1 MNARA
6 CYGLTMNYTSVG
18 LGRAIRARREQI
30 EGLSQ
35 RALGEA
41 AQYAGGSNA
50 AAVAMSRVENGQ
62 MKPGHDKLAAIA
74 KALDVDL
81 ETLLAEAKAADP
93 PAPTASAPALR
104 TATSKARL
112 EAVEREQ
119 LRRSRLIEDLGSRF
133 RTAHDDARDR
143 FLLKFLDIAESL
155 SDSPETAAPEVLD
168 GDGLLDLNKQAVYLA
183 TLSAGVAVRHE
194 SVSTDVRK
202 NLAADEVA
210 LFSALLAGPLNG
222 AAIQVARGLLGT
234 RRGRAATMAAGTY
247 VALPVVGI
255 PAAAV
260 LAAVMSQREITRRSK
275 QRESELAAKVATA
288 ESVLAESGP
297 GFDVLVESLTR
308 ATAVLE
314 YIALHASHAF
324 DRWSASLPSPSA
336 AESLSEKDKK
346 RYEEFREIAGCQ
358 MNIVRIDFGA
368 LVTVPPSELAPLA
381 DLTTDTL
388 DFAQATVEALV

>member
-1 MNARA
+1 MD
-6 CYGLTMNYTSVG
+6 YTPVG

-41 AQYAGGSNA
+41 ARYAGGSNA

-62 MKPGHDKLAAIA
+62 MKPGQDKVVAIA
-74 KALDVDL
+74 KALGVDL

-93 PAPTASAPALR
+93 PAPTAAAPALR
-104 TATSKARL
+104 TATLKARL
-112 EAVEREQ
+112 ETVELEQ
-119 LRRSRLIEDLGSRF
+119 LRRSRLIEDLEKRF

-183 TLSAGVAVRHE
+183 TLSAGVAVRPE
-194 SVSTDVRK
+194 GVSTDVRK
-202 NLAADEVA
+202 KLAADEVA

-222 AAIQVARGLLGT
+222 AAIQVARGLLGA
-234 RRGRAATMAAGTY
+234 RRGRAATMAAGAY
-247 VALPVVGI
+247 VALPVVGV

-288 ESVLAESGP
+288 ESALAEGGP
-297 GFDVLVESLTR
+297 GFDALVGSLTR
-308 ATAVLE
+308 ATAVLK
-314 YIALHASHAF
+314 YIAVHASHAF
-324 DRWSASLPSPSA
+324 DRWSATLPSPVK
-336 AESLSEKDKK
+336 AESLSETDKK
-346 RYEEFREIAGCQ
+346 RYERFREIAGCQ

-368 LVTVPPSELAPLA
+368 LVTTPTSELDPLV

-388 DFAQATVEALV
+388 DYAQATVEALV